1 MKKTLTI
8 LTIIAIA
15 LVAMMSSVN
24 AATVSASPAET
35 TKLSVGD
42 TVTVTIGTEG
52 AEGLQFDLAYPAG
65 FEYVKAT
72 ASATC
77 DVRQDAGSLGI
88 ATFANSV
95 TVTFKATEEMVAGEE
110 NLVKEFVVSNYKA
123 SGTDDR
129 AGATATVTIKAEEP
143 APSEEPS
150 PSPSGNPGEGSGE
163 GSGENPTGDKTSPS
177 PSSKT
182 DEDGVE
188 GTNGEELNELPKTG
202 APIYIGAIAV
212 IVLAGA
218 VLVVRKIRK

>member
-24 AATVSASPAET
+24 AATVTASPAET

-42 TVTVTIGTEG
+42 TVTVTVGTEG
-52 AEGLQFDLAYPAG
+52 ASGLQFDLAYPAG
-65 FEYVKAT
+65 FEYVNAT
-72 ASATC
+72 ASAPC

-88 ATFANSV
+88 ATFASSV

-123 SGTDDR
+123 VDTDDR
-129 AGATATVTIKAEEP
+129 AGATATVTIKVADP
-143 APSEEPS
+143 EPS
-150 PSPSGNPGEGSGE
+150 TPTNPGEGSTGSE
-163 GSGENPTGDKTSPS
+163 GSQLGSEGSQPGSDNNSGTQG
-177 PSSKT
+177 
-182 DEDGVE
+182 GVE
-188 GTNGEELNELPKTG
+188 GTNGDELNELPKTG
-202 APIYIGAIAV
+202 APVYIGTIAV
-212 IVLAGA
+212 IALAGA

>member
-24 AATVSASPAET
+24 AATVTASPAET

-42 TVTVTIGTEG
+42 TVTVTVGTEG
-52 AEGLQFDLAYPAG
+52 ASGLQFDLAYPAG
-65 FEYVKAT
+65 FEYVNAT
-72 ASATC
+72 ASAPC

-88 ATFANSV
+88 ATFASSV

-123 SGTDDR
+123 VDTDDR
-129 AGATATVTIKAEEP
+129 AGATATVTIKVAEEP
-143 APSEEPS
+143 VPSTPTD
-150 PSPSGNPGEGSGE
+150 PVEGSTGSQGSQLGSE
-163 GSGENPTGDKTSPS
+163 GSQPGSDNNSGTQG
-177 PSSKT
+177 
-182 DEDGVE
+182 GVE
-188 GTNGEELNELPKTG
+188 GTNGDELNELPKTG
-202 APIYIGAIAV
+202 APVYIGTIAV
-212 IVLAGA
+212 IALAGA